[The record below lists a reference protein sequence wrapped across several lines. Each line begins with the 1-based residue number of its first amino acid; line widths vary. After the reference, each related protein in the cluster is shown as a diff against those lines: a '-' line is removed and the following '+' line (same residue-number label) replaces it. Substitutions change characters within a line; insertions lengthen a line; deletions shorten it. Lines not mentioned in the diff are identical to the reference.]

1 MSSYQFF
8 ASDTPLREYENPK
21 IKLKAD
27 DKSTTLLYST
37 ADESCG
43 MRIILEDDE
52 DLRRRYTTLAC
63 SAYIEWNY
71 SEENAKVLIAYI
83 KEHLRNAPRIQ
94 LWNAWSGD
102 KSLPQRKKIPANKLK
117 ETHILELWGN
127 GFSGRT
133 ECLEIYRAYGYAES

>member
-8 ASDTPLREYENPK
+8 ASDTPLKEYDNPK
-21 IKLKAD
+21 ISLKSEN
-27 DKSTTLLYST
+27 KNTPLLYST

-43 MRIILEDDE
+43 IRIILEDDA

-71 SEENAKVLIAYI
+71 SKENAEIVIAYI
-83 KEHLRNAPRIQ
+83 KEHLQNAPRIQ
-94 LWNAWSGD
+94 LWNAWLGD
-102 KSLPQRKKIPANKLK
+102 QSLPQRKKIPVNELE

-127 GFSGRT
+127 GFSSRA
-133 ECLEIYRAYGYAES
+133 ECLEIYKV

>member
-37 ADESCG
+37 ADGSCE
-43 MRIILEDDE
+43 MRIILEDDA
-52 DLRRRYTTLAC
+52 DLRKSYTTLAY
-63 SAYIEWNY
+63 STYIEWSY
-71 SEENAKVLIAYI
+71 SAENAKIVIAYI
-83 KEHLRNAPRIQ
+83 KEHLQSASKIQ
-94 LWNAWSGD
+94 LWNAWLGD
-102 KSLPQRKKIPANKLK
+102 KSLPQKKKLPVDELK
-117 ETHILELWGN
+117 EKHILELWGN

-133 ECLEIYRAYGYAES
+133 ECLEIDRV